1 MKSDKNRLLA
11 ALILCLSMMTIEFLA
26 GFLAKSIS
34 LVSDAGH
41 MLVDAFALGCAFAA
55 ACIYAANKKSRSET
69 YAALINGIV
78 LGLMAVFILGSSF
91 NRFLH
96 PVEIKY
102 QLMIIVAAIGFLVNL
117 LQFLI
122 MRKGNIENI
131 NIRGAFLH
139 IISDGLSS
147 MGVIIGGIV
156 IYFTSWYKIDSVLG
170 FIIGIAIFRYGFCL
184 IRDSI
189 KILKNK

>member
-1 MKSDKNRLLA
+1 
-11 ALILCLSMMTIEFLA
+11 MMAIEFLA
-26 GFLAKSIS
+26 GFLARSIS

-41 MLVDAFALGCAFAA
+41 MFVDAFALGCAFVA
-55 ACIYAANKKSRSET
+55 ACICAANKKSRSET

-78 LGLMAVFILGSSF
+78 LGLMAVFILKSSL
-91 NRFLH
+91 NRFFH

-147 MGVIIGGIV
+147 VGVIIGGIV
-156 IYFTSWYKIDSVLG
+156 IYFTGWYKIDSVLG
-170 FIIGIAIFRYGFCL
+170 FIIGIAIFRYGFRL

>member
-1 MKSDKNRLLA
+1 
-11 ALILCLSMMTIEFLA
+11 MMTIEFLA

-41 MLVDAFALGCAFAA
+41 MFIDAFALACAFVA
-55 ACIYAANKKSRSET
+55 ACMCIANKKNRSEI
-69 YAALINGIV
+69 YVALINGIV
-78 LGLMAVFILGSSF
+78 LGLMAVFILKSSF
-91 NRFLH
+91 NRFFN

-102 QLMIIVAAIGFLVNL
+102 QLMIIVATIGFLVNL

-122 MRKGNIENI
+122 IRKGNIDNI
-131 NIRGAFLH
+131 NIKGAFLH

-147 MGVIIGGIV
+147 IGVIGGGII

-184 IRDSI
+184 ILDSI
-189 KILKNK
+189 KLLKNK